1 MIRLAIILAS
11 TTIIASTIPTAASQC
26 APATAIAAT
35 RMHWAVVRSQLNKA
49 TEHEVACRTYATL
62 FYESVTTRQAVAGC
76 IHDGDYGSEI
86 AALDSEIDAFNNLLA
101 TRCGS

>member
-1 MIRLAIILAS
+1 MMRLAIVLAS
-11 TTIIASTIPTAASQC
+11 AAINASTIPAAASQC
-26 APATAIAAT
+26 ASATAIAAT
-35 RMHWAVVRSQLNKA
+35 RIHWAVVRRQLNNA
-49 TEHEVACRTYATL
+49 TAHEVACRTYAAL

-76 IHDGDYGSEI
+76 IRDGDYGSEI